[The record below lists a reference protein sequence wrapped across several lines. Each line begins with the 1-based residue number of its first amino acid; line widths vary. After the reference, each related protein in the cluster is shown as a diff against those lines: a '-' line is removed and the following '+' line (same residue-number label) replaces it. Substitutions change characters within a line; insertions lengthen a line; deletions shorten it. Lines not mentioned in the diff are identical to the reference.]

1 MHFLKVDGSPLRRR
15 SGFLG
20 MAMLLGVLASPA
32 HAQGNLSTQGFGFPP
47 GQLSTR
53 AWGTGGSIAELDPLS
68 PINPASVALQNSR
81 IVEFQIE
88 PEFRTLNSPNGSE
101 HTTTARYPNVFV
113 AFPVGKGW
121 VLSAGGSTL
130 LDRTS
135 TTEFNTLQI
144 LPGPDTVPMHTT
156 YSLAG
161 AMSDVRL
168 AAGYNVK
175 PWMRIGVGLHAIV
188 GHNLDSIAQSFADS
202 SRFAPFSQSLVLDF
216 TGLAGSAGLQLT
228 SKRWGFGVSGRV
240 GGNLHTSVQDS
251 VLSRAKVPSRVGA
264 SLAFTGVANSAF
276 AIRTSYEGW
285 SALNGLGTPEM
296 KAIDGWDSSIGA
308 DIAGPRMG
316 TRIIF
321 LRTGFRTRTLPF
333 EVRDLD
339 GSAHKVTENSG
350 TGGLGTTFAN
360 GRVIADFAAIYANRS
375 AGLPASEH
383 AWTLSF
389 GISLRP

>member
-1 MHFLKVDGSPLRRR
+1 MR
-15 SGFLG
+15 S
-20 MAMLLGVLASPA
+20 LALA
-32 HAQGNLSTQGFGFPP
+32 ALTAACAFAARVEAQANLSTQGFGYAP

-53 AWGTGGSIAELDPLS
+53 SLGTGGAIAELDPLS
-68 PINPASVALQNSR
+68 PINPASLALHQSR

-101 HTTTARYPNVFV
+101 KTTVARYPNVGV

-121 VLSAGGSTL
+121 VLGAGASTL

-135 TTEFNTLQI
+135 TTEFNSTQI
-144 LPGPDTVPMHTT
+144 LPGPDTVEMHTI
-156 YSLAG
+156 SSISG

-175 PWMRIGVGLHAIV
+175 PWLRIGFGIHGIV
-188 GHNLDSIAQSFADS
+188 GHNLDSIAQSFTDS
-202 SRFAPFSQSLVLDF
+202 VRFQRFSQSLVLDF
-216 TGLAGSAGLQLT
+216 TGLAGSAGVQMT
-228 SKRWGFGVSGRV
+228 SKNWGFGISGRV
-240 GGNLHTSVQDS
+240 GGNLHTSVEDS
-251 VLSRAKVPSRVGA
+251 VLSRAKVPSRIGA
-264 SLAFTGVANSAF
+264 TLAYTGLANSAF
-276 AIRTSYEGW
+276 AIRTSRDGW
-285 SALNGLGTPEM
+285 SSLNGLGTATM
-296 KAIDGWDSSIGA
+296 QAVDAWDSSIGA

-316 TRIIF
+316 SRIIF

-333 EVRDLD
+333 EARGLD
-339 GSAHKVTENSG
+339 GVAHKVTENSG

-375 AGLPASEH
+375 AGLPASEK